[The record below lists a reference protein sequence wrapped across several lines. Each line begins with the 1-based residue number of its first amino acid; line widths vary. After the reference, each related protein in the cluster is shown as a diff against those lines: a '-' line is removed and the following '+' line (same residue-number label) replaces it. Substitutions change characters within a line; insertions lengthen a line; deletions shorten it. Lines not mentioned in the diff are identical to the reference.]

1 MLLCAEKDPRTA
13 TLMLLYSGIDIGGW
27 IGARGASKMVQAS
40 FTDWVDRYIGPE
52 KALGCTALDLYGARC
67 GVVHTFTP
75 VSTLFRTGKA
85 KKVIYAWLPSRVD
98 DLRDMTGMLP
108 SAGEYVAIQ
117 GDSLI
122 EAFGSG
128 VKAFLGDINQLPT
141 EELQAITAKI
151 FTLMPS
157 RQAEGLLQL
166 GRAAFGENRP

>member
-1 MLLCAEKDPRTA
+1 
-13 TLMLLYSGIDIGGW
+13 
-27 IGARGASKMVQAS
+27 
-40 FTDWVDRYIGPE
+40 
-52 KALGCTALDLYGARC
+52 
-67 GVVHTFTP
+67 
-75 VSTLFRTGKA
+75 
-85 KKVIYAWLPSRVD
+85 
-98 DLRDMTGMLP
+98 MTGMLP

-157 RQAEGLLQL
+157 RQAAGLLQL
-166 GRAAFGENRP
+166 GRAAFGENRR